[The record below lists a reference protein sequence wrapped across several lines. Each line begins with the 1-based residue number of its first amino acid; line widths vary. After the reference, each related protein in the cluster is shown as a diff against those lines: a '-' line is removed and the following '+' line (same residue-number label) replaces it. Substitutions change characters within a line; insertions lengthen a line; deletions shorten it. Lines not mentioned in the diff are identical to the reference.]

1 MNSPW
6 IYRPKPNGRAVARLF
21 CFHHAGVGAA
31 VYRLWPNGLSD
42 KLEVC
47 AVQLPG
53 RGGRLREPP
62 MANVP
67 AIVDA
72 LLPALLPLLDRPFA
86 VFGHSMGA
94 VIGSEF
100 VRALVERGGP
110 MPEHL
115 VVSGRRPAHVP
126 DPQSLLNVLD
136 DGAFVAEVN
145 RRYGGIPAEVLA
157 DAEVMALLLPA
168 LRADIAALETFHP
181 GRRAPLSCPISAFG
195 GHQDPLTPRSHLEAW
210 RDETLAPCRVRV
222 FPGDHFYLE
231 VQRAL
236 VLEEL
241 SATLAPMLGA
251 PSVGEAA

>member
-1 MNSPW
+1 MNNPW
-6 IYRPKPNGRAVARLF
+6 VYRPKPNGRAVARLF
-21 CFHHAGVGAA
+21 CFHHAGVGGA
-31 VYRLWPNGLSD
+31 VYRLWPNGLPD

-53 RGGRLREPP
+53 RGGRLREPLLSSIS
-62 MANVP
+62 

-100 VRALVERGGP
+100 VRALLDRGGP
-110 MPEHL
+110 LPEHL

-126 DPQSLLNVLD
+126 DSQPLLNVLD
-136 DGAFVAEVN
+136 DAAFVAEVN
-145 RRYGGIPAEVLA
+145 LRYGGIPSEVLA

-168 LRADIAALETFHP
+168 LRADITALETFHP
-181 GRRAPLSCPISAFG
+181 GRRAPLPCPISAFG
-195 GHQDPLTPRSHLEAW
+195 GHHDHLTPRAHLEAW
-210 RDETLAPCRVRV
+210 RDETLASCRVRV

-231 VQRAL
+231 AQRSL
-236 VLEEL
+236 VLAEL
-241 SATLAPMLGA
+241 SATLGPMLGDA
-251 PSVGEAA
+251 TTEEAA